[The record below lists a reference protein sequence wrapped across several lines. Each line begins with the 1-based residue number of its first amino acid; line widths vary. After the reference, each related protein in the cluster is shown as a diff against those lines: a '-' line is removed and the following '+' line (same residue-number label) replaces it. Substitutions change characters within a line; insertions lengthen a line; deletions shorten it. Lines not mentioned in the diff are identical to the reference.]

1 MKKDNKRVSIHW
13 MYYQTCHDHVR
24 EYENICESMEKH
36 RSSGEERYIIELN
49 LAALYEKRE
58 RSVTI
63 PIVYSAM
70 CLEAFIYDYGASNI
84 SDSFMKKHID
94 KLDLPSKYVIVT
106 KLVTGKDF
114 PKQAQAYEGL
124 KKLVKD
130 RNKLVHFKSRKYD
143 INDIK
148 GIMDYHD
155 EMNEYLSDAMY
166 SAYHTVEKTLTA
178 IDKLHENKTN
188 YCAAIMRG
196 VECHA

>member
-1 MKKDNKRVSIHW
+1 
-13 MYYQTCHDHVR
+13 MYYQTCREHVQK
-24 EYENICESMEKH
+24 YEAICKEMDNLESSE
-36 RSSGEERYIIELN
+36 EERHIIELN
-49 LAALYEKRE
+49 LAVLYEKRE

-70 CLEAFIYDYGASNI
+70 CLEAFIYDYGASHL
-84 SDSFMKKHID
+84 SDSFMKNHID

-106 KLVTGKDF
+106 KLATGNDF
-114 PKQAQAYEGL
+114 PKQTQAYEGL
-124 KKLVKD
+124 QKMAKD

-155 EMNEYLSDAMY
+155 EMNEYLRDALY
-166 SAYHTVEKTLTA
+166 SAYHTVEKTLTE

-188 YCAAIMRG
+188 YCDAVMRET
-196 VECHA
+196 ECHA